1 MVNFTLIDYT
11 LSTIFNFDKN
21 ELLEKIKVN
30 ESKSKEH
37 EFLRLNIISSLI
49 NNLSHNVHEEY
60 PQKVFEI
67 GKTFS
72 FKNTIVENWS
82 LGVLIASNNTNYT
95 EIKSVLQSISKLNFG
110 EQFTTK
116 KKERDLFIKGRS
128 ADILFQDKAIGFIG
142 EISPEYITKFNLRL
156 PLSIFEFNLSNFLE
170 ILQSR

>member
-11 LSTIFNFDKN
+11 LSTIFNLDEN
-21 ELLEKIKVN
+21 ELLEKTKVN

-37 EFLRLNIISSLI
+37 EFLRPNIISSLMD
-49 NNLSHNVHEEY
+49 NLSHNIHEEY

-72 FKNTIVENWS
+72 FKNTIVEKWS

-95 EIKSVLQSISKLNFG
+95 EIKSILQSIFKLNFG

-116 KKERDLFIKGRS
+116 KNDRDLFIKGRS
-128 ADILFQDKAIGFIG
+128 ADIFFKDTIIGVVG

-156 PLSIFEFNLSNFLE
+156 PLSMFELNLSNLLE
-170 ILQSR
+170 ILKLR